1 MIALKKLILIF
12 KYKIKAIYLLLL
24 FFLWLCYNFIMNRE
38 ELLNRVKTELPESPG
53 VYIMK
58 NEGEEVIYVGK
69 AKSLKR
75 RVKSYFDNTPK
86 TQKTYALVSN
96 IDHFDYIL
104 TNSELDAFSLECN
117 LIKKYMP
124 KYNILLKDDKSFP
137 YIKIDMNEKYPR
149 VQVAR
154 RPKSQSG
161 VLLFGPYVTGTRISE
176 LMSLIKSAYSV
187 RWCNTNFDKK
197 PFLERPCVHGEIG
210 NCVAPCVS
218 LENAKKYDEVI
229 NNVIDFLNGKTG
241 DIKKKLKEKMNKFA
255 SELKFEEALA
265 IRNQLKSVE
274 NIDKELITS
283 LSNDSNIDIFVIA
296 EQDEVYCINMMM
308 IRGGKNVGQIN
319 FPITNVVGEKQDILL
334 QFISNHYSEQ
344 SMLPKEIVLEEISE
358 ERKQMLQEYLL
369 SNFNR
374 VVKIVV
380 PKIGVKVELIQNAL
394 KNAKEQLVHSK
405 DRIEKRYQMTIDA
418 LEKLKELLGLKR
430 LKRIEGFDISNIS
443 GEFSVASMV
452 VFENGEPA
460 YKEYRKFKIK
470 TVVGSDDFA
479 SMYETLT
486 RRLTDYIEQKE
497 NFSKRPDLILID
509 GGFGQLHSAYR
520 AVQDLG
526 LDIPMIS
533 LAKRDEEI
541 CTTKSNEPIRL
552 SKSDYVLRLL
562 QRVRDES
569 HRFAITFHRSL
580 RGKSLKSSLS
590 EIEGLGEKK
599 INLLIKHFK
608 SVDAISKASQN
619 DLEKVEGI
627 GEVLAKTIF
636 DFYHPDIIK

>member
-12 KYKIKAIYLLLL
+12 KYKTKAIYLLLL

-187 RWCNTNFDKK
+187 RWCNINFDKK

-344 SMLPKEIVLEEISE
+344 SMLPKEIVLEEITE

-599 INLLIKHFK
+599 INLLIKYFK

-636 DFYHPDIIK
+636 DFYHSDIVK

>member
-1 MIALKKLILIF
+1 
-12 KYKIKAIYLLLL
+12 
-24 FFLWLCYNFIMNRE
+24 MNRE
-38 ELLNRVKTELPESPG
+38 ELLNKVKTELPEQPG

-58 NEGEEVIYVGK
+58 NEGDEVIYVGK

-96 IDHFDYIL
+96 IDHFEYIL

-154 RPKSQSG
+154 RPKPEKN

-187 RWCNTNFDKK
+187 RWCNINFDKK
-197 PFLERPCVHGEIG
+197 PLLERPCVHGEIG

-218 LENAKKYDEVI
+218 LENAEKYDEVI
-229 NNVIDFLNGKTG
+229 KNVIDFLNGKTG
-241 DIKKKLKEKMNKFA
+241 DIKKKLREKMNKFA
-255 SELKFEEALA
+255 SELKFEDALA
-265 IRNQLKSVE
+265 VRNQLRSVE

-296 EQDEVYCINMMM
+296 EQDEVYCINVMM

-319 FPITNVVGEKQDILL
+319 YPITNVVGEKQDILL
-334 QFISNHYSEQ
+334 QFISNHYNSA
-344 SMLPKEIVLEEISE
+344 SMLPKEIVLEEISD
-358 ERKQMLQEYLL
+358 ERKQVLQEYLL
-369 SNFNR
+369 SNFGR

-380 PKIGVKVELIQNAL
+380 PKIGVKVELLQNSL

-405 DRIEKRYQMTIDA
+405 DRIEKRYQMTVEA
-418 LEKLKELLGLKR
+418 LDRLKEMLGLKR

-486 RRLTDYIEQKE
+486 RRLTDYIEQRE

-509 GGFGQLHSAYR
+509 GGFGQLHSAYK
-520 AVQDLG
+520 AVQDLE

-541 CTTKSNEPIRL
+541 CTTKSNIPIRL
-552 SKSDYVLRLL
+552 PKSDYVLRLL

-580 RGKSLKSSLS
+580 RGKSLKSSLA

-608 SVDAISKASQN
+608 SVEAISKASQK
-619 DLEKVEGI
+619 DLEAVEGI

-636 DFYHPDIIK
+636 DFYHKDIVR